1 MKKKIASAYV
11 KLIKDKSTLYLY
23 NIFANAR
30 MFPYEYIRPI
40 IGDLKEETVY
50 RVDIQKGS
58 SDSKFQI
65 VETQDSVWNRLPLM
79 LLSDSPEVSETK
91 FIAIKY
97 NTVPI
102 DLLFTEINLIKDPVE
117 FDFELDPEHQPY
129 QSYSATNMAILR
141 VDMGHWPISLLLAEE
156 IGIDLKTKQRYRITM
171 HISKERT
178 GRFRFINNTLLN
190 EHNQSVDIGMRI
202 AHLYRFHNGKYDHLN
217 NIDITIRKI

>member
-11 KLIKDKSTLYLY
+11 KLVNDKSTLYLY
-23 NIFANAR
+23 NIFANTY

-40 IGDLKEETVY
+40 IGDLEKETVY

-58 SDSKFQI
+58 RDSKFQI

-79 LLSDSPEVSETK
+79 SLSDSHEVSETK

-102 DLLFTEINLIKDPVE
+102 DLVFTEIDLILDQVE
-117 FDFELDPEHQPY
+117 FDFEFDPEHQPY
-129 QSYSATNMAILR
+129 QNYSTTNMVMLR
-141 VDMGHWPISLLLAEE
+141 VDMGHWPMSILLAEE

-171 HISKERT
+171 RVSKERT
-178 GRFRFINNTLLN
+178 NTFRFINNTLLN
-190 EHNQSVDIGMRI
+190 ERNQSVDIGMRI
-202 AHLYRFHNGKYDHLN
+202 AQLYRFHNSKYGHLN
-217 NIDITIRKI
+217 NIDITIKKI